1 MEAEIIKTS
10 NLHALARIEIDT
22 QVATAKQYPRDLGK
36 CIDTIRALATRTPTI
51 AEKCFYRL
59 ERNGSDGKKTIING
73 CSVRFA
79 EIVAQSWGNLRTQ
92 ARIIDND
99 GKKITAQAI
108 CHDLET
114 NNAVQT
120 EVQRRITTKEGRT
133 FSEDM
138 QVVTGNA
145 AAAIAFRNAVLK
157 VVPMALIQDII
168 DEAKAK
174 TLTAI
179 QENIDNS
186 RQKMFSWYAAKGV
199 TPQMIFEHLAI
210 TKESEISAEHIVQLQ
225 GIANAINEGS
235 TTIEET
241 FGSTLAERKKKI
253 QDAPKLNMP

>member
-1 MEAEIIKTS
+1 MEANIIPSS
-10 NLHALARIEIDT
+10 NLHELARIEIDM
-22 QVATAKQYPRDLGK
+22 QVATAKQYPRD
-36 CIDTIRALATRTPTI
+36 IERSINTIRALATRTPEI

-59 ERNGSDGKKTIING
+59 ERSGKDGQKSIIEG

-92 ARIIDND
+92 SRIVDND

-108 CHDLET
+108 CHDLES

-145 AAAIAFRNAVLK
+145 AGAIAFRNAVLK
-157 VVPMALIQDII
+157 VVPIALIQDII

-179 QENIDNS
+179 QKNIDNC

-199 TPQMIFEHLAI
+199 TPQTIFEHLAI
-210 TKESEISAEHIVQLQ
+210 TKESEISAEHIAQLQ

-241 FGSTLAERKKKI
+241 FGSTLAERKKKM

>member
-1 MEAEIIKTS
+1 MDTKILPAS
-10 NLHALARIEIDT
+10 NLHELARIEIDM
-22 QVATAKQYPRDLGK
+22 QVATAKQYPRD
-36 CIDTIRALATRTPTI
+36 IERSINTIRTLATRSPEI

-59 ERNGSDGKKTIING
+59 ERAGKDGQKSIIEG

-92 ARIIDND
+92 SRIVDND

-108 CHDLET
+108 CHDLES

-145 AAAIAFRNAVLK
+145 AGAIAFRNAVLK
-157 VVPMALIQDII
+157 VVPLALIQDII
-168 DEAKAK
+168 DEAKSK

-179 QENIDNS
+179 QEDFAKS
-186 RQKMFSWYAAKGV
+186 RNNMFSWYASKGV
-199 TPQMIFEHLAI
+199 THRMILDLLSI
-210 TKESEISAEHIVQLQ
+210 DKEEEISPEHIATLK
-225 GIANAINEGS
+225 GIANAIKEGS

-241 FGSTLAERKKKI
+241 FGETLTAKK
-253 QDAPKLNMP
+253 QKLQTPIDMP